1 MKLAHCVLAVA
12 LLAAPS
18 AGLIAGSL
26 APHRLGGTQAV
37 LRRPHPAAAHV
48 RMGPGLFH
56 LAGLAAP
63 KQVAVAVGLNSG
75 IAALGVAKKQGMLTP
90 SGLLHA
96 WGLGVILWATLGWRG
111 WSTCVLYLLAGS
123 AVTKVKKAK
132 KESMGIA
139 EGRGGKRGPENVR
152 ARTRPRRRRL
162 PSPRAPAARPRRP
175 VCTPP

>member
-1 MKLAHCVLAVA
+1 MKLAHCHCVLAVA

-18 AGLIAGSL
+18 EGLVAGPFAL
-26 APHRLGGTQAV
+26 HRLGGTQAV
-37 LRRPHPAAAHV
+37 LRRPHPAVAVHV

-56 LAGLAAP
+56 LARLTAP

-90 SGLLHA
+90 SGLFHA

-152 ARTRPRRRRL
+152 TRACPAGALALGARTQ
-162 PSPRAPAARPRRP
+162 ARHPQP
-175 VCTPP
+175 V

>member
-1 MKLAHCVLAVA
+1 MRHTFLVLT
-12 LLAAPS
+12 LLAAP
-18 AGLIAGSL
+18 AAVLIASPL
-26 APHRLGGTQAV
+26 APHRLGTKAV
-37 LRRPHPAAAHV
+37 LQRPHPSASLAVVAAV
-48 RMGPGLFH
+48 PRL
-56 LAGLAAP
+56 
-63 KQVAVAVGLNSG
+63 VAVAVGLNSG

-90 SGLLHA
+90 SGLFHA

-152 ARTRPRRRRL
+152 ARTGPTG
-162 PSPRAPAARPRRP
+162 AQAQ
-175 VCTPP
+175 